1 MFKKEKCFPANG
13 GNYLLLITFLNDYTF
28 RVFTVNKI
36 EHIDEIFKLLK
47 QELNKY
53 DHPVVSRSK
62 WDEIVNTPFRTLIS
76 CILSLRTKDEV
87 TEQASLRL
95 LKEHNTPEKLLKLSE
110 KEIASL
116 IYPVG
121 FYKTKAKR
129 IKEISKTL
137 IDNYSSK
144 VPDDFD
150 ELLKLKGVGKKTA
163 AIVMVYGHKIDSFIP
178 VDIHVHVIANRL
190 GWIKSKNPDETMDEL
205 MRIIP
210 RKYWY
215 DLNDLFVTFG
225 QNICITISPWC
236 SRCLIKK
243 YCPKI
248 GVTQKR

>member
-1 MFKKEKCFPANG
+1 MNEIKHV
-13 GNYLLLITFLNDYTF
+13 D
-28 RVFTVNKI
+28 RVFS
-36 EHIDEIFKLLK
+36 LLK
-47 QELNKY
+47 QEMTKY
-53 DHPVVSRSK
+53 DQPTVSRSK
-62 WDEIVNTPFRTLIS
+62 WDAIVNTPFTTLIS

-87 TEQASLRL
+87 TEQASIRL
-95 LKEHNTPEKLLKLSE
+95 LKKYNTPEKLVKLSE
-110 KEIASL
+110 KQIASL

-129 IKEISKTL
+129 LREISKSL
-137 IDNYSSK
+137 IENYSSE
-144 VPDDFD
+144 VPKDFD

-163 AIVMVYGHKIDSFIP
+163 AIAMVYGHKIDSFIP

-205 MRIIP
+205 MRSIP

-236 SRCLIKK
+236 SRCPIEK

-248 GVTQKR
+248 GVTRKR

>member
-1 MFKKEKCFPANG
+1 MNEIKHV
-13 GNYLLLITFLNDYTF
+13 D
-28 RVFTVNKI
+28 RVFR
-36 EHIDEIFKLLK
+36 LLK
-47 QELNKY
+47 QEMTKY
-53 DHPVVSRSK
+53 DQPTVSRSK
-62 WDEIVNTPFRTLIS
+62 WDEIVNTPFTTLIS

-87 TEQASLRL
+87 TEQASIRL
-95 LKEHNTPEKLLKLSE
+95 LKKYNTPEKLVKLSE
-110 KEIASL
+110 KQIASL

-129 IKEISKTL
+129 LREISKSL
-137 IDNYSSK
+137 IENYSSE
-144 VPDDFD
+144 VPKDFD

-225 QNICITISPWC
+225 QKICVSISPFC
-236 SRCLIKK
+236 SKCPIVPHCKK
-243 YCPKI
+243 ISVKNS
-248 GVTQKR
+248 R